1 VNHKK
6 QLKDYKLNLPKSLN
20 FEIEPFGF

>member
-1 VNHKK
+1 KK

-20 FEIEPFGF
+20 FEIEHFGF